1 MKEVYVPEENVKD
14 ITGDNSQQ
22 KTVVEKGS
30 TSGNDTKSFLKEKVS
45 PGMAVPDQP
54 AGGGASNDLETP
66 EGVDGS
72 PGQEGI
78 PKAVIVEEDA
88 LSPSDDGKTSDEE
101 EGDLEDAVMSN
112 QLKRFIELGDVGG
125 LNVVSPVKGRVL
137 TRQQQQRRRK

>member
-1 MKEVYVPEENVKD
+1 
-14 ITGDNSQQ
+14 
-22 KTVVEKGS
+22 
-30 TSGNDTKSFLKEKVS
+30 
-45 PGMAVPDQP
+45 
-54 AGGGASNDLETP
+54 GGGGGGGGVGGNYLETP

-78 PKAVIVEEDA
+78 PKVVIVEEDA